1 MENYKIITQGNA
13 IYLET
18 KLLPDETL
26 DEVDRGMLFSN
37 RINGLLPVSIQW
49 INMECRLL
57 YNITGLT
64 PLDQGARILENE
76 KRLMNFFTS
85 ISHAETECDEYL
97 LSPQKL
103 DLDPEHVFLDANGKA
118 QLLYRPVKE
127 LRNRYQPT
135 ELAHFVFRLVGR
147 QMPTGSMVITAL
159 SRQLLYGDSFS
170 FAEMEKE
177 LSEINETAKEKAPQ
191 PAPISEPKMTAPSE
205 GYRPPQRQPSVQQ
218 PVKQPERTF
227 APAAPAGIPEA
238 QPAQDNPFAPR
249 SEEKPAAAAQ
259 PSVEPAPEHPKEE
272 KAKKGG
278 FLGLFGRKDKK
289 KAEQPAQEN
298 PFQQKASREEKPV
311 ERPVAYDVPQAQ
323 PKAQAPVGAGGYT
336 VILNGDDAGS
346 GNLTRIMEDN
356 SPELYLVQKSNNQY
370 IHITHSN
377 FHIGRA
383 ADVVD
388 FTVQTATN
396 YLGNDHA
403 YILIQDGAY
412 YIVDNNTRN
421 HTYLNEQRLQPSQPQ
436 PIHAG
441 DTIRMADVI
450 FTVVAGS

>member
-1 MENYKIITQGNA
+1 MGNYSIITQGNS

-18 KLLPDETL
+18 KLLPNEAL

-37 RINGLLPVSIQW
+37 QIKGLLPVSIQW
-49 INMECRLL
+49 INTECRLL

-76 KRLMNFFTS
+76 KRLMNFFVS
-85 ISHAETECDEYL
+85 ISHAENECDEYL

-103 DLDPEHVFLDANGKA
+103 DLEPEHVFLDANGKA

-127 LRNRYQPT
+127 PQQSYKPT

-147 QMPTGSMVITAL
+147 QMPAGSMVITAL

-177 LSEINETAKEKAPQ
+177 LESVNERTKDTAVP
-191 PAPISEPKMTAPSE
+191 PSA
-205 GYRPPQRQPSVQQ
+205 
-218 PVKQPERTF
+218 VKQPEQVILSESRNPQPRPQEPQAVSIKQPQHTVQ
-227 APAAPAGIPEA
+227 PASPAGMPF
-238 QPAQDNPFAPR
+238 PAPRVQDNPFAA
-249 SEEKPAAAAQ
+249 EKMMETERPA
-259 PSVEPAPEHPKEE
+259 VEAEPESKKDE

-289 KAEQPAQEN
+289 KSEQSEQEN
-298 PFQQKASREEKPV
+298 PFQQKDIREETPV
-311 ERPVAYDVPQAQ
+311 ERSAVYAPPIQ
-323 PKAQAPVGAGGYT
+323 PKAPAPANSGGYT
-336 VILNGDDAGS
+336 VILNEGDAGQS
-346 GNLTRIMEDN
+346 NLTRIMEDN
-356 SPELYLVQKSNNQY
+356 SSELYLVQKSTNQY

-388 FTVQTATN
+388 FTVQTPTN
-396 YLGNDHA
+396 YMGNDHA

-436 PIHAG
+436 LIHAG
-441 DTIRMADVI
+441 DTIRMADVL